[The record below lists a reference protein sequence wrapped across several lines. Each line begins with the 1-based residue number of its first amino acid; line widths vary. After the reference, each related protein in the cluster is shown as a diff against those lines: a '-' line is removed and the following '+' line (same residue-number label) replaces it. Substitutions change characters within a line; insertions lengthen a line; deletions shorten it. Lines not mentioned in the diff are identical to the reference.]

1 MPTESKKTG
10 RIACLL
16 ASGFEDSEF
25 RVPYDRLR
33 QAGYLVEI
41 IGVRAGEKLE
51 GEHERETAT
60 TDFGIDEVQV
70 ADYQGLLIPGGYSPD
85 KLRADQRFID
95 FVKEFDATRRPLAA
109 VCHGPQL
116 LLAAE
121 LQRGRTL
128 TAWKTIQSDL
138 RQAGA
143 NVVDQEV
150 VVDGNWITSRRP
162 DDLPAFSSKFI
173 AELGNAQARGGRQAN
188 EETPASSS

>member
-1 MPTESKKTG
+1 MPEEAKKTG

-25 RVPYDRLR
+25 RIPFDRLR

-41 IGVRAGEKLE
+41 IGFEAGQKLE
-51 GEHERETAT
+51 GERKRESAT

-95 FVKEFDATRRPLAA
+95 FVKEFDATGRPLAA

-128 TAWKTIQSDL
+128 TAWKTVQSDL

-143 NVVDQEV
+143 KVVDEEV
-150 VVDGNWITSRRP
+150 VVDRNWITSRKP
-162 DDLPAFSSKFI
+162 DDLEAFSARFL
-173 AELGNAQARGGRQAN
+173 AELGKLAAPGERHAGDGA
-188 EETPASSS
+188 PGASS